1 MVSIADEIGVAD
13 LDQLDRR
20 QAQPTQLRPGHAH
33 PALLGVLLE
42 RVEADVEIV
51 AASFATSREPHSMEA
66 IDLLSLGG
74 RRAGP
79 ARGKYIGTKDER
91 PTTKEGAFVTR
102 PERCTIVR
110 WELLT
115 RWVARPDHARP
126 RRWRPEYGRSRLTCR
141 GCC

>member
-79 ARGKYIGTKDER
+79 ARGKYIAVHRDEGR
-91 PTTKEGAFVTR
+91 TTNDEGR
-102 PERCTIVR
+102 RVR
-110 WELLT
+110 YSSRTMYDCAMGAAYALGGA
-115 RWVARPDHARP
+115 ARPCA
-126 RRWRPEYGRSRLTCR
+126 TA
-141 GCC
+141 